1 MTYLVR
7 HGASVFAIALAISV
21 RADEKSPPPPP
32 VAALAPGA
40 AAPLLPEI
48 SCFVERAKKID
59 LVTLNTPSLSNTY
72 RMGLV
77 AWLAYFDHPESEEA
91 LHRLGY
97 YNVEYIER
105 IRDDEKKP
113 KGQKPARILA
123 DTQAIWAEAADHV
136 VLAFRGTEGTKKLD
150 IRTDLLGIKHR
161 MGRLGKV
168 HTGFY
173 GALTIVWRDV
183 IRRINAMETSKP
195 IYITGH
201 SLGGALAILTS
212 TKLMANRLNWEPAP
226 KKSAKSKADIAEP
239 DAKGETVSSVED
251 IVKIDLPDPR
261 VPLKLLNELFERPI
275 DDQALLHAATR
286 NYWVRQVVTFG
297 APAVGNREFVRNL
310 EEIYLQAA
318 RYRDEDHPADY
329 GFSSARFV
337 NRRDIVPVLS
347 PRILLGYRATPDL
360 VLIDNDGTIK
370 VGPKAHKLAP
380 KLLLSLLGQFK
391 HWSRAHHMATYL
403 MAIGKGMGVDTQAC
417 YDLAIKKRRSVDR
430 ESLERFMTPVD
441 AALDP
446 TVDTDGNDGVGD
458 DVGNGAGAGDN
469 PVDGKQ

>member
-1 MTYLVR
+1 MHPSRRTL
-7 HGASVFAIALAISV
+7 AALAIFAIATPARSEPLV
-21 RADEKSPPPPP
+21 
-32 VAALAPGA
+32 VAAPGA
-40 AAPLLPEI
+40 PAPLLPEI
-48 SCFVERAKKID
+48 SCFVDRAREID
-59 LVTLNTPSLSNTY
+59 IMSLNTTLSNTY

-97 YNVEYIER
+97 YNVDYIER
-105 IRDDEKKP
+105 VHGENEKKN
-113 KGQKPARILA
+113 KGLKKARILA
-123 DTQAIWAEAADHV
+123 DTQAIWAEASDHV
-136 VLAFRGTEGTKKLD
+136 VLAFRGTEETKKLD
-150 IRTDLLGIKHR
+150 IRTDLLGLKHR

-183 IRRINAMETSKP
+183 IRRINAMENPKP

-201 SLGGALAILTS
+201 SLGGALAVLTS
-212 TKLMANRLNWEPAP
+212 TKLMANRLNWEPPA
-226 KKSAKSKADIAEP
+226 KKASKATTERAGKNDKDVKDDK
-239 DAKGETVSSVED
+239 DAPVTDVGELAR
-251 IVKIDLPDPR
+251 IDLPDPR
-261 VPLKLLNELFERPI
+261 VPLKLLNRLFERPV
-275 DDQALLHAATR
+275 DDQALLHVATR

-310 EEIYLQAA
+310 EDIYLRAA
-318 RYRDEDHPADY
+318 SYHDEAHPADF
-329 GFSSARFV
+329 GFASARFV

-391 HWSRAHHMATYL
+391 HWSRAHSMATYL
-403 MAIGKGMGVDTQAC
+403 MAIGKALHVDTQPC
-417 YDLAIKKRRSVDR
+417 YDMAIKKTTSVDR
-430 ESLERFMTPVD
+430 EKLEKFLAPVD
-441 AALDP
+441 PAVDP
-446 TVDTDGNDGVGD
+446 AVDTDGDDGVGD
-458 DVGNGAGAGDN
+458 DVGDGAGAGDN